1 MTSSVQTA
9 LPKALPLPVPLT
21 AAASRSP
28 RSTQL
33 KGAKGGGGGG
43 AKGGGE
49 GGGGIGSGGDD
60 GGGGWPRRRRW
71 RHRRRRRW
79 WRRQW
84 RNTRGGSSLPSS
96 KCQTCSRAKRA
107 QRAYA
112 IVYWTR
118 RRSAALINTQTRILN
133 YTKLVTA
140 QALLTKKPRRA
151 QRGQL
156 SARTPTA
163 QPPCCRAAPGASS

>member
-43 AKGGGE
+43 AKGDGE

-60 GGGGWPRRRRW
+60 GGGGRPRRRRW

-79 WRRQW
+79 WRRQCGGMGA
-84 RNTRGGSSLPSS
+84 RGGSSLPSS

-107 QRAYA
+107 ARLCHCLLDEAQERCIDKHTDENIKLYEMS
-112 IVYWTR
+112 YG
-118 RRSAALINTQTRILN
+118 RSSPN
-133 YTKLVTA
+133 
-140 QALLTKKPRRA
+140 
-151 QRGQL
+151 
-156 SARTPTA
+156 
-163 QPPCCRAAPGASS
+163 